1 MAALIEHFRCPPW
14 PALLTISAGGYAVSL
29 IGATG
34 VLPIVIC
41 GAGDGYWPSAVE
53 LSAVVAT
60 ALTLNSPVSLLV
72 GWCIMLVAMM
82 PLLLAAPIVHV
93 RHSSLTRRRARAV
106 AVFSIGYA
114 LVWLAM
120 AGPLGLAALLAGMV
134 CGPAALP
141 LAIAGA
147 LAWSASPLHR
157 RLLNR
162 AHLLRPVSPFG
173 LRADRDCFAFGIE
186 HALLCAATCW
196 AWMLVPLLA
205 GGWHSAV
212 MLVVGMILLAERL
225 SLPRPPRW
233 RMPAVVALG
242 RHLDPRNLLLS
253 FAARRG

>member
-1 MAALIEHFRCPPW
+1 MAALIEHFHRPPW
-14 PALLTISAGGYAVSL
+14 PALFAISAGGYAVSL

-41 GAGDGYWPSAVE
+41 GAGEGYWPSGVD
-53 LSAVVAT
+53 LSAVVAA
-60 ALTLNSPVSLLV
+60 ALTLNSPVSLLF

-106 AVFSIGYA
+106 TVFGIGYA

-120 AGPLGLAALLAGMV
+120 AGPLGLAALLAGTA

-162 AHLLRPVSPFG
+162 AHRLRPVSLFG
-173 LRADRDCFAFGIE
+173 LRADRDCLAFGIE

-205 GGWHSAV
+205 GGWHFAV
-212 MLVVGMILLAERL
+212 MLGVGIVLLAERL

-233 RMPAVVALG
+233 RVPAAIALG
-242 RHLDPRNLLLS
+242 RHLHQRNFSLPL
-253 FAARRG
+253 AARHG